1 MSMQLQLEGGNTPLN
16 IQTHLEDSP
25 RFVEQ
30 KTLKTFAK
38 ISEDLFLDPNS
49 SDVKKRLQSLSQ
61 LRNINTKFW
70 NNIPPQI
77 CDAIALLQN
86 SSQHET
92 EFFNKQNN
100 TLREM
105 LHLLTYN
112 IEVIAD
118 RIDTR
123 VEIMAQ
129 RQLLAFQGA
138 QALTEQAVVRSGEYC
153 REYVAEQAIQ
163 ISEAAEQ
170 RALELVEA
178 KIKTSFEVF
187 TADLEKRIS
196 GVASRLRT
204 EISEGL
210 KQYETDNCQVEGVIG
225 PDCKYE
231 NLGVYL
237 KASIK
242 ERAALDEAVAG
253 QIEEIEQL
261 CLKFSIALKA

>member
-1 MSMQLQLEGGNTPLN
+1 M
-16 IQTHLEDSP
+16 EDSP

-30 KTLKTFAK
+30 KTLETFAK

-123 VEIMAQ
+123 VEIMA
-129 RQLLAFQGA
+129 
-138 QALTEQAVVRSGEYC
+138 
-153 REYVAEQAIQ
+153 
-163 ISEAAEQ
+163 
-170 RALELVEA
+170 
-178 KIKTSFEVF
+178 
-187 TADLEKRIS
+187 
-196 GVASRLRT
+196 
-204 EISEGL
+204 
-210 KQYETDNCQVEGVIG
+210 
-225 PDCKYE
+225 
-231 NLGVYL
+231 
-237 KASIK
+237 
-242 ERAALDEAVAG
+242 
-253 QIEEIEQL
+253 
-261 CLKFSIALKA
+261 